1 MIGKGWG
8 SGTQSNRDSQRQH
21 MRDKKEMCLEE
32 VPPAVYG
39 AALCRALRWAC
50 ALELTLHKEEGME
63 AQGADVRTRQGS
75 RAIATRLHIFPQSIL
90 VPLHQLTGPNEGVG
104 GGAAE
109 EEGRG
114 ALCVGSC
121 LLGPLQ
127 WQTPH
132 RQPRSQGRRRQ
143 ASLCVWLRQ
152 PSMAHFIESPG
163 C

>member
-1 MIGKGWG
+1 
-8 SGTQSNRDSQRQH
+8 

-104 GGAAE
+104 GGAKFNQVHHLNVCMWYMV
-109 EEGRG
+109 
-114 ALCVGSC
+114 LCTHDSKVYS
-121 LLGPLQ
+121 
-127 WQTPH
+127 
-132 RQPRSQGRRRQ
+132 
-143 ASLCVWLRQ
+143 
-152 PSMAHFIESPG
+152 PSAF
-163 C
+163 